1 MAALNENYISMM
13 AESLKKKIEVLEA
26 IVELNGEQ
34 NEVLSKEPFDLDE
47 FDATVH
53 KKAEQIDD
61 LELLDDG
68 FAALFARV
76 KEELEGRRDEYA
88 DEIKEM
94 QQLIRNITELSAKV
108 ETGEKRNK
116 ALADKQFSM
125 LKKEVKE
132 AKRSSQMASKYYK
145 SMSQVDFT
153 PQFVDKKN

>member
-1 MAALNENYISMM
+1 MSTLNGNYISIM
-13 AESLKKKIEVLEA
+13 AESLKTKTEVLEA
-26 IVELNGEQ
+26 IIELNKEQ

-47 FDATVH
+47 FDLTVH
-53 KKAEQIDD
+53 KKAEQIDK

-76 KEELEGRRDEYA
+76 KAELEGKRDEYA

-94 QQLIRNITELSAKV
+94 QTLIRTISELSAKV

-116 ALADKQFSM
+116 VLADKQFSM

>member
-1 MAALNENYISMM
+1 MKVSDLIREFCEIHSDKYSVYENYSGRFMFGAKCMGIIVRQGNSFM
-13 AESLKKKIEVLEA
+13 AMIA
-26 IVELNGEQ
+26 ELTSY
-34 NEVLSKEPFDLDE
+34 L
-47 FDATVH
+47 
-53 KKAEQIDD
+53 
-61 LELLDDG
+61 
-68 FAALFARV
+68 
-76 KEELEGRRDEYA
+76 DEYA